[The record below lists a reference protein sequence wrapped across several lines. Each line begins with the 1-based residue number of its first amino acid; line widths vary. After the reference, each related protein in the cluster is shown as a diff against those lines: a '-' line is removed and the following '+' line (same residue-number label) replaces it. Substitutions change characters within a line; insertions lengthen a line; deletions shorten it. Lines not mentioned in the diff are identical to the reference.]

1 VQMQHANQK
10 LPSTEGRSMSR
21 KRKNDASKIVD
32 EWTKKQCETPRAQQV
47 GYSEHKQQPLTK
59 MSHTHRD
66 FFVSLS
72 PPSFGRTQAPTYKKC
87 YNYIERGHLISQ
99 CLNPRQPPTPTPTRI
114 LLQTQRQGSKTYFQ
128 LRTRWSFCKIGVPI
142 GFNNDH
148 YNSRNNSNTIS

>member
-1 VQMQHANQK
+1 MQHANQK

-66 FFVSLS
+66 FFVSLP

-99 CLNPRQPPTPTPTRI
+99 CLNPRRPPTPTPTEDFAPNPTPRFQD
-114 LLQTQRQGSKTYFQ
+114 LLPIVDKMVFLQNWCPDRFQ
-128 LRTRWSFCKIGVPI
+128 Q
-142 GFNNDH
+142 
-148 YNSRNNSNTIS
+148 